1 VRTTTCAALALC
13 TALLTAAGP
22 AVAHDPERAAAL
34 FKEGRDALEKG
45 DYETACGRFA
55 ESASLD
61 PRVGTLINL
70 ALCEEGR
77 HKLAAAHQYWQQAT
91 DFARATADAR
101 TDYCVAQLAR
111 LNPRVPRLTI
121 KLDGAAPP
129 DTVVTR
135 DGIDFGA
142 SSLGLPL
149 PVEVGPHRI
158 TARATGHT
166 ERGFD
171 VDLPEG
177 ESIEM
182 VVAPGPLTGQP
193 PPAAQPRGSSE
204 GGEAAG
210 TSSLRP
216 VAYVAG
222 GLGIVGLAVGTFLG
236 VRAVQAAGNT
246 SGHCDGDVCDATGI
260 SARHDEQLSG
270 NAATI
275 ALVSGATLLTGGV
288 AWRVLTPSPAERPY
302 VRRNLAYVLGGAGIV
317 AVGVGAVLGAGAMSD
332 MSAASHHCTGNV
344 CDHAGAAD
352 RRDAIAAGNAS
363 TIALVTGGLLL
374 GGGAWLWLTAPRASS
389 SSTGIGIA
397 PAVATSGASLRLEG
411 TW

>member
-1 VRTTTCAALALC
+1 VRTTTGAALALC
-13 TALLTAAGP
+13 SALLTVAGP
-22 AVAHDPERAAAL
+22 AAAHDPERAAAL

-101 TDYCVAQLAR
+101 TDYCVAQLTR

-135 DGIDFGA
+135 DGIDFGT

-158 TARATGHT
+158 TARAPGHT

-182 VVAPGPLTGQP
+182 VVAPGPLTGPTAPTTP
-193 PPAAQPRGSSE
+193 PLGSSE
-204 GGEAAG
+204 GGEAGA

-216 VAYVAG
+216 VAYVVG
-222 GLGIVGLAVGTFLG
+222 GLGIVGLAVGTFFG

-246 SGHCDGDVCDATGI
+246 SGHCDGDVCDATGV

-288 AWRVLTPSPAERPY
+288 AWRVLTPSPDERPY
-302 VRRNLAYVLGGAGIV
+302 VRRNLGYVLGGAGIV

-332 MSAASHHCTGNV
+332 MSAASHQCTGNV
-344 CDHAGAAD
+344 CNHAGAAD

-363 TIALVTGGLLL
+363 TIAFVTGGVLL
-374 GGGAWLWLTAPRASS
+374 GGGAWLWLTAPRGSS

-397 PAVATSGASLRLEG
+397 PAVATNGASLRLEG

>member
-1 VRTTTCAALALC
+1 VKARIAFACVLGASLVTSARPAL
-13 TALLTAAGP
+13 
-22 AVAHDPERAAAL
+22 AHDPERAAAL

-45 DYETACGRFA
+45 DYQTACGRFA
-55 ESASLD
+55 ESESLD

-91 DFARATADAR
+91 DFARATADPR
-101 TDYCVAQLAR
+101 TDYCVAQLTR
-111 LNPRVPRLTI
+111 LDPRVPRLTI
-121 KLDGAAPP
+121 KLDGTAPP

-182 VVAPGPLTGQP
+182 VVAPGPLSGP
-193 PPAAQPRGSSE
+193 VVPAEPPRGSSE
-204 GGEAAG
+204 GSEPAA

-216 VAYVAG
+216 VAYVVG
-222 GLGIVGLAVGTFLG
+222 GLGIVGLVVGTYFG
-236 VRAVQAAGNT
+236 VRAAQSAGDT

-275 ALVSGATLLTGGV
+275 ALVSGATLLTGG
-288 AWRVLTPSPAERPY
+288 AALRVLTPSPAERPH

-317 AVGVGAVLGAGAMSD
+317 AVGVGAVLGGSAMSD
-332 MSAASHHCTGNV
+332 MSSASNHCTGNV

-352 RRDAIAAGNAS
+352 RRDAVSAGNVS
-363 TIALVTGGLLL
+363 TMAFVTGGVLL
-374 GGGAWLWLTAPRASS
+374 GGGALLWLTAPRASA

-397 PAVATSGASLRLEG
+397 PAVATNGASLRLEG

>member
-1 VRTTTCAALALC
+1 VRTRAAVACALVGALVTWGRPVL
-13 TALLTAAGP
+13 
-22 AVAHDPERAAAL
+22 AHDPERAAAL
-34 FKEGRDALEKG
+34 FREGRDAIEKG

-55 ESASLD
+55 ESESLD

-70 ALCEEGR
+70 AICEEGR

-91 DFARATADAR
+91 DFARATADQR
-101 TDYCVAQLAR
+101 TDYCSAQLAR
-111 LNPRVPRLTI
+111 LDPRVPRLTI
-121 KLDGAAPP
+121 RLEGAAPP

-135 DGIDFGA
+135 DGIDFGT

-149 PVEVGPHRI
+149 PVEVGPHRV
-158 TARATGHT
+158 TARAPGHT

-177 ESIEM
+177 ESVEM
-182 VVAPGPLTGQP
+182 IVGPGPLTAPTTPASGAP
-193 PPAAQPRGSSE
+193 PSE
-204 GGEAAG
+204 TLEPTA

-216 VAYVAG
+216 VAYVVG
-222 GLGIVGLAVGTFLG
+222 GLGIVGLGIGTVFG
-236 VRAVQAAGNT
+236 VRAVQAAGDT

-260 SARHDEQLSG
+260 SARHDEQISG

-275 ALVSGATLLTGGV
+275 ALVSGATFLTAG
-288 AWRVLTPSPAERPY
+288 AALRVLTPSPAERPY

-317 AVGVGAVLGAGAMSD
+317 ALGVGAVLGVRAMTD
-332 MSAASHHCTGNV
+332 MSAASSGCAGNQ

-363 TIALVTGGLLL
+363 TIAFVTGGLLI
-374 GGGAWLWLTAPRASS
+374 GGGALLWLTAPGASASS
-389 SSTGIGIA
+389 GSIGVTPSVSTN
-397 PAVATSGASLRLEG
+397 GASLGLRG
-411 TW
+411 AW

>member
-1 VRTTTCAALALC
+1 MIRERRFIAAVVCGAVLVSAGRAL
-13 TALLTAAGP
+13 
-22 AVAHDPERAAAL
+22 AHDPERAAAL
-34 FKEGRDALEKG
+34 FREGRDALEKG

-55 ESASLD
+55 ESESMD

-91 DFARATADAR
+91 DFARATADPR
-101 TDYCVAQLAR
+101 TDYCAAQFAR
-111 LNPRVPRLTI
+111 MDARVPRLTI
-121 KLDGAAPP
+121 RLEGSAPP

-135 DGIDFGA
+135 DGIDFGT

-158 TARATGHT
+158 TARAPGHT

-177 ESIEM
+177 EKIEI
-182 VVAPGPLTGQP
+182 VVGPGPLTAASVP
-193 PPAAQPRGSSE
+193 TPSTAPSVESEPAA
-204 GGEAAG
+204 

-222 GLGIVGLAVGTFLG
+222 GLGILGLGIGTFFG
-236 VRAVQAAGNT
+236 VRALQSASDT
-246 SGHCDGDVCDATGI
+246 SGHCDGDVCDATGVA
-260 SARHDEQLSG
+260 ARHDEQLSG

-275 ALVSGATLLTGGV
+275 ALVSGATLLTGG
-288 AWRVLTPSPAERPY
+288 AALRVLTPSPAERPY
-302 VRRNLAYVLGGAGIV
+302 VRRNLAYVLGGAGVV
-317 AVGVGAVLGAGAMSD
+317 AVGVGAVLGLRAMAD
-332 MSAASHHCTGNV
+332 MSSASPGCTGNT
-344 CDHAGAAD
+344 CNHAGAAD
-352 RRDAIAAGNAS
+352 RRDAVAAGNAS
-363 TIALVTGGLLL
+363 TVAFVTGGVLL
-374 GGGAWLWLTAPRASS
+374 GAGALLWLTAPRGPASS
-389 SSTGIGIA
+389 GGIGLA
-397 PAVATSGASLRLEG
+397 PSVAANGGALRLEG